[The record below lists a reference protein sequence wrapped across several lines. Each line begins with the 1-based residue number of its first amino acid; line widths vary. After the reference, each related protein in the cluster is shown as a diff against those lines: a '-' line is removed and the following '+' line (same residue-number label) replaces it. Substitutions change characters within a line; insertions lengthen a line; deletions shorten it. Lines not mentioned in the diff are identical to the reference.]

1 MYSWYVYRAVCN
13 MKYVTY
19 IMLASV
25 MLSGCAKQNSYYPR
39 AYGEDWKV
47 YPFEEGSATKVRE
60 QGRKCWKNDPHNLN
74 GLCY

>member
-1 MYSWYVYRAVCN
+1 
-13 MKYVTY
+13 MKYVIY

-60 QGRKCWKNDPHNLN
+60 QGRKC
-74 GLCY
+74 